1 MKKILKRK
9 KLIIVLAIIVA
20 AVIALIIYG
29 KNKLS
34 SMAEVSNAVELEE
47 VQKRDLSDFISLT
60 GSVSEMCIRDRGVG
74 VGTIV
79 AALLVGYVSRIFGKL
94 LKRAAAK
101 ILAEPEKETASASE
115 CNEKISLRL
124 QMCENTAGRNGKQNL
139 NMKRG

>member
-60 GSVSEMCIRDRGVG
+60 GSVSGENSMN
-74 VGTIV
+74 
-79 AALLVGYVSRIFGKL
+79 YSS
-94 LKRAAAK
+94 
-101 ILAEPEKETASASE
+101 SASSE
-115 CNEKISLRL
+115 IKTLNVIVGDEVKEGDVLPHWI
-124 QMCENTAGRNGKQNL
+124 QKQIQ
-139 NMKRG
+139 KTD